1 MNGNSKFLN
10 SLKNLGFSERQAKVY
25 AALLEKRDASLTDLQ
40 KISVVPHNKVSEV
53 VNYLLREGYCSA
65 KKIGNRRYFNVV
77 SPKSSFSSSLKNM
90 EDNLT
95 ESYKLTNEMEE
106 MYNNS
111 DKTKEPFE
119 YIEVFH
125 GNNNIQ
131 QKFCDLVSNS
141 KNEILSF
148 TKPPWA
154 SVTPDEEKMQGDVHS
169 EFCKRNGKMRT
180 IYEIKSADENDII
193 STMERDR
200 KVGEQSRI
208 STSLPIKMFIFDR
221 KALLIADASPLS
233 LTNELRMTL
242 IKQQT
247 IVNAF
252 IALFDYFW
260 QQSMDINSW
269 KAKQN
274 NN

>member
-1 MNGNSKFLN
+1 MNGDSKFLN

-40 KISVVPHNKVSEV
+40 KISGVPHSKVSEV

-77 SPKSSFSSSLKNM
+77 NPKSSFSSSLKNM
-90 EDNLT
+90 EDNLN

-111 DKTKEPFE
+111 DKIKEPFE

-125 GNNNIQ
+125 GNKNIH
-131 QKFCDLVSNS
+131 QKFCSLLKNA
-141 KNEILSF
+141 KNEVLSF

-154 SVTPDEEKMQGDVHS
+154 DVTPEEIKEQADLQKTYL
-169 EFCKRNGKMRT
+169 ENGGINKT
-180 IYEIKSADENDII
+180 IYEISSKDDNFII
-193 STMERDR
+193 GIMERDL
-200 KVGEQSRI
+200 KIGEQSRI
-208 STSLPIKMFIFDR
+208 SMELPLKMFIFDR
-221 KALLIADASPLS
+221 KELLIADSSS
-233 LTNELRMTL
+233 LAPTNELRMAL

-252 IALFDYFW
+252 IALFDFFW
-260 QQSMDINSW
+260 QQSMDSKSW
-269 KAKQN
+269 KAK
-274 NN
+274 